1 MSGSHATR
9 PQDGR
14 RSQAGLPV
22 RAPRVAVP
30 RPPLTR
36 APRVRSAF
44 RRRPARLSLCSPGG
58 GEDAGGDSAPVQKC
72 FIWRSKFCTIG
83 PPLSFC
89 IVCACACSFV
99 SFFFFSFSF
108 LRKLCFSFHTRLSL
122 LTPAFA
128 FRAGAREREK
138 YTSNSRMRPNKT
150 EQQIPAH
157 FVLDETKPSK
167 STWKK
172 WHTDDSAVTL
182 RGRLSDAPLDLI
194 IQIFFFFNSHSGIL

>member
-14 RSQAGLPV
+14 RSQAGLPA

-99 SFFFFSFSF
+99 SFFFFLF
-108 LRKLCFSFHTRLSL
+108 LSSES
-122 LTPAFA
+122 FA
-128 FRAGAREREK
+128 FLSTLGSPFSPLLLLFVLGRGREK
-138 YTSNSRMRPNKT
+138 NIRR
-150 EQQIPAH
+150 IP
-157 FVLDETKPSK
+157 
-167 STWKK
+167 
-172 WHTDDSAVTL
+172 
-182 RGRLSDAPLDLI
+182 G
-194 IQIFFFFNSHSGIL
+194 